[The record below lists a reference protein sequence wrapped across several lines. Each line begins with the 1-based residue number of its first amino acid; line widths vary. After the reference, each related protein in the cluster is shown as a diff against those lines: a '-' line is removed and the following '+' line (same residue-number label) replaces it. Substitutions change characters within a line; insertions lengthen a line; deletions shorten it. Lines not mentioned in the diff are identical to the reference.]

1 MMEKEK
7 RTLKKWL
14 FYKYKKMIVRLRRNS
29 KSLIKTMEVKK
40 NIKLNEIQQPLYDIC
55 LKLISDSNSEL
66 RSNTIDY
73 TFHIEN
79 ESYLLII
86 RTNVISYENYS
97 ISLIDNS
104 SENSVPVF
112 VDVPFPTDFV
122 KHIILKFDREVQKR
136 MNSRQVL
143 KTTKVSNH
151 LYKILKNLETNQN

>member
-66 RSNTIDY
+66 RSNKIDY

>member
-1 MMEKEK
+1 MMEKK
-7 RTLKKWL
+7 RTFKKWF
-14 FYKYKKMIVRLRRNS
+14 FYKYKKMLVRLRSNS
-29 KSLIKTMEVKK
+29 KSLIKKMEVKK

-79 ESYLLII
+79 ESYLVII
-86 RTNVISYENYS
+86 RTNAISYENYS

>member
-1 MMEKEK
+1 MEKKK
-7 RTLKKWL
+7 RTFKKWL
-14 FYKYKKMIVRLRRNS
+14 FYKYKKMIVRLRINS
-29 KSLIKTMEVKK
+29 KSLIKKMEVKK

-55 LKLISDSNSEL
+55 LKLISDTNSEL

-79 ESYLLII
+79 ENYLVII
-86 RTNVISYENYS
+86 RTNAIAHENYS

-112 VDVPFPTDFV
+112 VDMPFPTDFV

-136 MNSRQVL
+136 MNNRQVL

>member
-1 MMEKEK
+1 MRKK
-7 RTLKKWL
+7 RSFKDWI

-29 KSLIKTMEVKK
+29 KSLAKRMDLKK
-40 NIKLNEIQQPLYDIC
+40 KIKLNEIQQPLYDIC
-55 LKLISDSNSEL
+55 LKLISDTNSEL

-79 ESYLLII
+79 ESYLVII

-104 SENSVPVF
+104 SDNAVPIF
-112 VDVPFPTDFV
+112 IDVPFPTDFV
-122 KHIILKFDREVQKR
+122 KYIILKFDREVQKR
-136 MNSRQVL
+136 MNSRQLL
-143 KTTKVSNH
+143 KSTKVSNH

>member
-1 MMEKEK
+1 MEKK
-7 RTLKKWL
+7 RTFKQWL
-14 FYKYKKMIVRLRRNS
+14 FYKYKKMIVRLRNNS
-29 KSLIKTMEVKK
+29 KSLIKKMEVKK

-55 LKLISDSNSEL
+55 LKLISDTNSEL

-79 ESYLLII
+79 ENYLVII
-86 RTNVISYENYS
+86 RTNAISYENYS

-112 VDVPFPTDFV
+112 VDMPFPTDFV

-136 MNSRQVL
+136 MNNRQVL